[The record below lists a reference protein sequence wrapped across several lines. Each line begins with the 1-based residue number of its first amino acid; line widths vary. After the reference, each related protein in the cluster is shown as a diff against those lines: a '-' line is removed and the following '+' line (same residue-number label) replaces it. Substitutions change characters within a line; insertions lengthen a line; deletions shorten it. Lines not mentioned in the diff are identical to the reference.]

1 MLTILGK
8 TRMSRSAPNRSLNI
22 RTVPSKWSTGKN
34 TGDTWASV
42 TMWNTVYYKKLGE
55 ILQIAVLE
63 TAVM

>member
-1 MLTILGK
+1 
-8 TRMSRSAPNRSLNI
+8 MSRSAPNRSLNI